1 MQTQKELILVI
12 ARDEQMARDI
22 KDLLEFMDAE
32 HVETTSPERWQS
44 QVENRRVS
52 AIFVGPDLR
61 RETSA
66 RIIDQIGEVDPKIS
80 VVLVD
85 PRSQA
90 AA

>member
-1 MQTQKELILVI
+1 
-12 ARDEQMARDI
+12 MARDI
-22 KDLLEFMDAE
+22 KDLLEFMDADD
-32 HVETTSPERWQS
+32 VKTTSPEDWQT
-44 QVENRRVS
+44 QVENGRVS

-66 RIIDQIGEVDPKIS
+66 SIIDQIGEIDPSIS
-80 VVLVD
+80 VVVVD